1 MQLRLRAQIDD
12 LLTDVLRRSGRTVQ
26 EEQLR
31 RLVAVVDGAV
41 VGALSEV
48 DPDPRE
54 MAKSDCVVIWGTN
67 AVSTQVNVMTHAVR
81 ARKERGAKIVAI
93 DVYMNGTMLQADLP
107 ILVRPGTDGA
117 LACAVMTNPPAW
129 LDRAARE
136 MRREHLEAQIAG
148 LQSQLEG
155 AR

>member
-54 MAKSDCVVIWGTN
+54 MARSMLLAVID
-67 AVSTQVNVMTHAVR
+67 
-81 ARKERGAKIVAI
+81 IVAPAE
-93 DVYMNGTMLQADLP
+93 VSAD
-107 ILVRPGTDGA
+107 
-117 LACAVMTNPPAW
+117 
-129 LDRAARE
+129 
-136 MRREHLEAQIAG
+136 
-148 LQSQLEG
+148 
-155 AR
+155 